1 MPDDPRLN
9 GAGAQ
14 LDAHGRAVLR
24 NEFAIVNVSIVG
36 RGRHQRLRIEDQR
49 AQVSVELDPLELE
62 CLAWARHRD
71 LAPLL
76 DPNATRW
83 PSGQTDG
90 DGA

>member
-9 GAGAQ
+9 GGRPQLGAG
-14 LDAHGRAVLR
+14 DRVVLR
-24 NEFAIVNVSIVG
+24 NEFAIVNVTIVG
-36 RGRHQRLRIEDQR
+36 HGPHQRLRIEDQR

-62 CLAWARHRD
+62 CLAWARHGD

-83 PSGQTDG
+83 PSGQTEG